1 MFLIPMI
8 ENPQDYADFLPIS
21 LIGCMYKVL
30 AKLLANRLCKIIKNG
45 ISESQSAFVKGH
57 IF

>member
-1 MFLIPMI
+1 MI